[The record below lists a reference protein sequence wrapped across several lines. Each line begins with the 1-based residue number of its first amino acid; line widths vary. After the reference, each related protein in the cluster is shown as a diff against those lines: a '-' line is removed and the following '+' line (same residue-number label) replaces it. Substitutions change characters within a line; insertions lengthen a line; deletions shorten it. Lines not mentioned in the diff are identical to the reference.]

1 MALLLLILLLR
12 KRQRRLRSGRVRRE
26 WVRSI
31 LRRRRLQGDFHNLLQ
46 ELRSADPE
54 SHFRY
59 LRMSRETFDNLL
71 ILVCLVVFLAFFF
84 FLAFENLEKF

>member
-1 MALLLLILLLR
+1 MAILLLILLRR
-12 KRQRRLRSGRVRRE
+12 KRQRRLRSVRVRRE

-31 LRRRRLQGDFHNLLQ
+31 FRRRRQQGDFHNFLQ
-46 ELRSADPE
+46 VLRLAHRE

-71 ILVCLVVFLAFFF
+71 RLICLVVFLAF
-84 FLAFENLEKF
+84 LGGGLLKI

>member
-1 MALLLLILLLR
+1 MAILLLILLRR
-12 KRQRRLRSGRVRRE
+12 KRQRRLRSVRVIRRE

-31 LRRRRLQGDFHNLLQ
+31 FRRRRQQGDFHTFLQ
-46 ELRSADPE
+46 VLRLAHPE

-71 ILVCLVVFLAFFF
+71 RLICLVVFLAF
-84 FLAFENLEKF
+84 LGGGLLKI

>member
-1 MALLLLILLLR
+1 MAILLLILLRR
-12 KRQRRLRSGRVRRE
+12 KRQRRLRSVRVIRRE

-31 LRRRRLQGDFHNLLQ
+31 FRRRRQQGDFHNFLQ
-46 ELRSADPE
+46 VLRLAHPE

-71 ILVCLVVFLAFFF
+71 RLICLVVFLAFWGGGF
-84 FLAFENLEKF
+84 

>member
-1 MALLLLILLLR
+1 MAILLLILLHR
-12 KRQRRLRSGRVRRE
+12 KRQRRLRSVRVRRE

-31 LRRRRLQGDFHNLLQ
+31 FRCRRQQGDFHNFLQ
-46 ELRSADPE
+46 VLRLAHRE

-71 ILVCLVVFLAFFF
+71 RLVCLVVFFRTKALWQHS
-84 FLAFENLEKF
+84 EG